1 MTVDKYTI
9 NRTVYLG
16 EQTMFEIVVRNT
28 GDVDLK
34 DVFVIEAYFDQ
45 GLTYSSFYPTKG
57 IWTHIINNQ
66 NFDQFNLRGTFR
78 VGESASF
85 IVVFDTS
92 SEGLKT
98 NIVTAGYDNTVYVN
112 SYNETEVIYK
122 HVPEIPLIEIPEEP
136 GKPVNNET
144 PDEPAK
150 PVTPEPQN
158 NELPATGNP
167 LVMVLLALIALG
179 AAGLRRKD

>member
-1 MTVDKYTI
+1 M
-9 NRTVYLG
+9 
-16 EQTMFEIVVRNT
+16 
-28 GDVDLK
+28 
-34 DVFVIEAYFDQ
+34 
-45 GLTYSSFYPTKG
+45 
-57 IWTHIINNQ
+57 
-66 NFDQFNLRGTFR
+66 
-78 VGESASF
+78 
-85 IVVFDTS
+85 
-92 SEGLKT
+92 
-98 NIVTAGYDNTVYVN
+98 N